1 MTDGNKMNIHSSWFG
16 RQGKAI
22 AASRVHMFDIVA
34 LNEDETVSA
43 CRPGQYVFGVAMG
56 DADAGEVVTVFVDPS
71 SSPLAEPE

>member
-1 MTDGNKMNIHSSWFG
+1 MTDGNKMNIHPSWFG

-43 CRPGQYVFGVAMG
+43 CRPGQYIFGIAMS
-56 DADAGEVVTVFVDPS
+56 DANIGEGVTVLVDPS
-71 SSPLAEPE
+71 SSPLAESE